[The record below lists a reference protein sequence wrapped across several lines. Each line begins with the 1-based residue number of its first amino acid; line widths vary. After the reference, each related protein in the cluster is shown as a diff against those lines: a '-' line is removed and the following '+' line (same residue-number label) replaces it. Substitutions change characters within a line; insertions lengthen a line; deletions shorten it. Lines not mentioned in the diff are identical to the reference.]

1 MKKSDPHEPAK
12 PPREANKAIHL
23 DVAYEK
29 RDVEVSRILILG
41 VALALTLVAAGAVVW
56 WSFHALSAAQARS
69 EPPPSPLRVGIPR
82 QLPPEPRLQGAP
94 GHETPAPEELKELED
109 SANAVLNSYGW
120 VDQKAGIARIP
131 IDEAM
136 KRLAARG
143 LGAPQQDS
151 GARPDAPATAPP
163 GSRPSR
169 EQP

>member
-1 MKKSDPHEPAK
+1 MKKGDQHETLN
-12 PPREANKAIHL
+12 PREENKAIHL
-23 DVAYEK
+23 DVTYEK

-41 VALALTLVAAGAVVW
+41 IALALTLVAAGVVAW

-69 EPPPSPLRVGIPR
+69 EPPPSPLRAGIQP

-109 SANAVLNSYGW
+109 SGNAALNSYGW

-136 KRLAARG
+136 KRLASSG
-143 LGAPQQDS
+143 LGPPQQDS
-151 GARPDAPATAPP
+151 GAPPDARATATPD
-163 GSRPSR
+163 SQPSR
-169 EQP
+169 RQP